1 MFYQTKPYNLLKMK
15 TDKYIGWI
23 ITSAALGI
31 NLLLGLL
38 YAWSVFSKA
47 IVAEW
52 GWNDVT
58 ASLPFTVS
66 AAIFAFMMIFAGRA
80 QDKYGPRVIS
90 MLGGIMFGTGL
101 ILSGFSTNPAIIVL
115 TFGVIGGIGIGL
127 SYSATT
133 PCAIKWFHSSKKGV
147 ISGIVVSGVG
157 LAPVY
162 IAPLTAY
169 FLKLYGIQQTFIIL
183 GVIALVAIL
192 LFSLILRNPSADF
205 IPGTTAAHKSNAPV
219 AINSVWSEMLKTKQF
234 YLLWFIYLLSATA
247 GLMLIAHMASIAGT
261 QAGWKA
267 GFILVV
273 VLSAFNALGRILI
286 GLLSDKI
293 GRKTSIIAVLLLQSV
308 NMFLFSWFQTIPL
321 LITGAAIAGLAY
333 GSLFSLM
340 PSITADFFGV
350 KNLGVNYGLVFT
362 GWGIAAIIGPI
373 LGGIVVFKTGTYTM
387 SYIVA
392 GSLLLI
398 GTVLVKFIKP
408 PVAGEI

>member
-1 MFYQTKPYNLLKMK
+1 METKKS
-15 TDKYIGWI
+15 TGWI

-38 YAWSVFSKA
+38 YAWSVFKKA
-47 IVAEW
+47 LVAEW

-80 QDKYGPRVIS
+80 QDKYGPKVVAL
-90 MLGGIMFGTGL
+90 LGGVMFGTG
-101 ILSGFSTNPAIIVL
+101 IIASGFTQNPVVMII

-127 SYSATT
+127 GYSATT
-133 PCAIKWFHSSKKGV
+133 PCAIKWFDSSKKGV

-162 IAPLTAY
+162 MAPLTAY
-169 FLKLYGIQQTFIIL
+169 FLKLYGIQHTFMIL
-183 GVIALVAIL
+183 GIIALVAIV
-192 LFSLILRNPSADF
+192 LFSLILRNPAENYVPSQ
-205 IPGTTAAHKSNAPV
+205 PAATKPTSSSNNQGWTEV
-219 AINSVWSEMLKTKQF
+219 LKTRQF
-234 YLLWFIYLLSATA
+234 YLLWLIYLLSATA

-261 QAGWKA
+261 QAAWKA

-273 VLSAFNALGRILI
+273 VLSAFNALGRIAI
-286 GLLSDKI
+286 GFLSDKI
-293 GRKTSIIAVLLLQSV
+293 GRKSAMVVVFLIQAV
-308 NMFLFSWFQTIPL
+308 NMFIFAYYTSIPL

-350 KNLGVNYGLVFT
+350 KNMGVNYGLVFS

-373 LGGIVVFKTGTYTM
+373 LGGYVVKTTGTYAI
-387 SYIVA
+387 SYVVA
-392 GSLLLI
+392 GVLLLVATLMV
-398 GTVLVKFIKP
+398 GLIKHQ
-408 PVAGEI
+408 VVSESK

>member
-1 MFYQTKPYNLLKMK
+1 METKKS
-15 TDKYIGWI
+15 TGWI

-38 YAWSVFSKA
+38 YAWSVFKKA
-47 IVAEW
+47 LVAEW

-80 QDKYGPRVIS
+80 QDKYGPKVVAL
-90 MLGGIMFGTGL
+90 LGGIMFGTG
-101 ILSGFSTNPAIIVL
+101 IIASGFTQNPVVMII

-127 SYSATT
+127 GYSATT
-133 PCAIKWFHSSKKGV
+133 PCAIKWFDSSKKGV

-162 IAPLTAY
+162 MAPLTAY
-169 FLKLYGIQQTFIIL
+169 FLKLYGIQNTFMIL
-183 GVIALVAIL
+183 GIIALVAIV
-192 LFSLILRNPSADF
+192 LFSLILRNPAENYVPSQ
-205 IPGTTAAHKSNAPV
+205 PAATKPTSSSNNQGWKEV
-219 AINSVWSEMLKTKQF
+219 LKTRQF
-234 YLLWFIYLLSATA
+234 YLLWLIYLLSATA

-261 QAGWKA
+261 QAAWKA

-273 VLSAFNALGRILI
+273 VLSAFNALGRIAI
-286 GLLSDKI
+286 GFLSDKI
-293 GRKTSIIAVLLLQSV
+293 GRKSAMVVVFLLQAV
-308 NMFLFSWFQTIPL
+308 NMFIFAYYTSIPL

-350 KNLGVNYGLVFT
+350 KNMGVNYGLVFS

-373 LGGIVVFKTGTYTM
+373 LGGYVVKTTGTYAI
-387 SYIVA
+387 SYVVA
-392 GSLLLI
+392 GVLLLVATLMV
-398 GTVLVKFIKP
+398 GLIKHQ
-408 PVAGEI
+408 VVSESK

>member
-80 QDKYGPRVIS
+80 QDKYGPRGIS

-183 GVIALVAIL
+183 GGIALVAIL
-192 LFSLILRNPSADF
+192 LFSLILRNPAADF
-205 IPGTTAAHKSNAPV
+205 IPGTTAAHKSNSPV
-219 AINSVWSEMLKTKQF
+219 AKNSVWSEMLKTKQF

-286 GLLSDKI
+286 GFLSDKI
-293 GRKTSIIAVLLLQSV
+293 GRKTSIIAVLLSQSV
-308 NMFLFSWFQTIPL
+308 NMFLFFWFQTIPL

>member
-1 MFYQTKPYNLLKMK
+1 MK
-15 TDKYIGWI
+15 TTKTTGWI

-38 YAWSVFSKA
+38 YAWSVFKKA
-47 IVAEW
+47 LVAEW

-80 QDKYGPRVIS
+80 QDKFGPRVVAL
-90 MLGGIMFGTGL
+90 LGGIMFGTGL
-101 ILSGFSTNPAIIVL
+101 IASGFSKNPAIMVI

-127 SYSATT
+127 GYSATT
-133 PCAIKWFHSSKKGV
+133 PCAIKWFHASKKGV

-157 LAPVY
+157 LAPVF

-169 FLKLYGIQQTFIIL
+169 FLKLYGIQHTFIIL
-183 GVIALVAIL
+183 GLIALVAIV
-192 LFSLILRNPSADF
+192 LFSLILRNPSVDYVPAQ
-205 IPGTTAAHKSNAPV
+205 PSATKKAASPSSNNMSWAG
-219 AINSVWSEMLKTKQF
+219 MLKTKQF
-234 YLLWFIYLLSATA
+234 YLLWLIYLLSATA

-261 QAGWKA
+261 QAAWKA

-273 VLSAFNALGRILI
+273 VLSAFNALGRIAV
-286 GLLSDKI
+286 GFLSDKI
-293 GRKTSIIAVLLLQSV
+293 GRKSSMVVVFLLQAV
-308 NMFLFSWFQTIPL
+308 NMFLFAYYQSIPL

-350 KNLGVNYGLVFT
+350 KNLGVNYGLVFS

-373 LGGIVVFKTGTYTM
+373 LGGIVVVKSGTYTM

-392 GSLLLI
+392 GILLLI
-398 GTVLVKFIKP
+398 GTLLVKLIKP
-408 PVAGEI
+408 PVISGSKNL

>member
-1 MFYQTKPYNLLKMK
+1 MK
-15 TDKYIGWI
+15 TKNSTGWI

-38 YAWSVFSKA
+38 YAWSVFKKA
-47 IVAEW
+47 LVAEW

-58 ASLPFTVS
+58 ASLPFTFA
-66 AAIFAFMMIFAGRA
+66 AAIFAFSMIFAGRA
-80 QDKYGPRVIS
+80 QDKFGPKVVAL
-90 MLGGIMFGTGL
+90 LGGIMFGTGL
-101 ILSGFSTNPAIIVL
+101 IASGFSRNPAIMVL

-127 SYSATT
+127 GYSATT

-169 FLKLYGIQQTFIIL
+169 LLKLYGIQQTFFIL
-183 GVIALVAIL
+183 GVLAFVAII
-192 LFSLILRNPSADF
+192 LFSLILRNPSADYVAQQ
-205 IPGTTAAHKSNAPV
+205 PAAVKNATVPSSN
-219 AINSVWSEMLKTKQF
+219 NMSWSEMLKTRQF
-234 YLLWFIYLLSATA
+234 YLLWCIYLLTATA

-261 QAGWKA
+261 QAAWKA
-267 GFILVV
+267 GFMLVV
-273 VLSAFNALGRILI
+273 VLSAFNALGRIVI
-286 GLLSDKI
+286 GFLSDKI
-293 GRKTSIIAVLLLQSV
+293 GRKSAMVVVFLLQAV
-308 NMFLFSWFQTIPL
+308 NMFLFTYYQSIPL
-321 LITGAAIAGLAY
+321 LILGAAIAGLAY

-350 KNLGVNYGLVFT
+350 KNLGVNYGLVFS

-373 LGGIVVFKTGTYTM
+373 LGGIVVVKSGTYTA

-392 GSLLLI
+392 GVLLI
-398 GTVLVKFIKP
+398 IGTLFVKLIKP
-408 PVAGEI
+408 PVNTTSN

>member
-1 MFYQTKPYNLLKMK
+1 MK
-15 TDKYIGWI
+15 TQNSTGRI
-23 ITSAALGI
+23 ITAAALGI

-38 YAWSVFSKA
+38 YAWSVFKKA
-47 IVAEW
+47 LVAEW

-80 QDKYGPRVIS
+80 QDKYGPRVIAL
-90 MLGGIMFGTGL
+90 LGGIMFGTGL
-101 ILSGFSTNPAIIVL
+101 IASGFATTPGIMVL
-115 TFGVIGGIGIGL
+115 TFGVLGGIGIGL
-127 SYSATT
+127 GYSATT
-133 PCAIKWFHSSKKGV
+133 PCAIKWFHSSRKGI

-169 FLKLYGIQQTFIIL
+169 FLQKYGIQQTFVIL
-183 GVIALVAIL
+183 GVIALIAIV
-192 LFSLILRNPSADF
+192 LFSLILRNPPAEYLAEQPSA
-205 IPGTTAAHKSNAPV
+205 AKKANPV
-219 AINSVWSEMLKTKQF
+219 SLINTGWSEVLKTRQF
-234 YLLWFIYLLSATA
+234 YLLWLIYLLSATA
-247 GLMLIAHMASIAGT
+247 GLMLIGHMASIAGT

-286 GLLSDKI
+286 GFLSDKI
-293 GRKTSIIAVLLLQSV
+293 GRKTSMAVVFILQAA
-308 NMFLFSWFQTIPL
+308 NMFLFSLFQSIPL
-321 LITGAAIAGLAY
+321 LIVGAAIAGLAY

-350 KNLGVNYGLVFT
+350 KNLGVNYGLIFT

-373 LGGIVVFKTGTYTM
+373 LGGLVVVKTGTYTM
-387 SYIVA
+387 SYLVA
-392 GSLLLI
+392 GVLLLI
-398 GTVLVKFIKP
+398 GTVLLKLIKTPEPVVVK
-408 PVAGEI
+408 G

>member
-1 MFYQTKPYNLLKMK
+1 MK
-15 TDKYIGWI
+15 TKSSTGWI

-38 YAWSVFSKA
+38 YAWSVFKKA
-47 IVAEW
+47 LVAEW
-52 GWNDVT
+52 GWTDVT
-58 ASLPFTVS
+58 AAMPFTVS
-66 AAIFAFMMIFAGRA
+66 AAIFAFIMIFAGRA
-80 QDKYGPRVIS
+80 QDKFGPRLVAL
-90 MLGGIMFGTGL
+90 LGGILFGTGL
-101 ILSGFSTNPAIIVL
+101 IASGFAQSPTVMVL

-127 SYSATT
+127 GYSATT

-183 GVIALVAIL
+183 GVIALVAIVI
-192 LFSLILRNPSADF
+192 FSLILRNPPADF
-205 IPGTTAAHKSNAPV
+205 VPVQPAISKKAATQASTNLSWA
-219 AINSVWSEMLKTKQF
+219 EMLRTKQF
-234 YLLWFIYLLSATA
+234 YLLWLIYLLSATA

-261 QAGWKA
+261 QAAWKA

-273 VLSAFNALGRILI
+273 VLSAFNALGRVLI
-286 GLLSDKI
+286 GFLSDKI
-293 GRKTSIIAVLLLQSV
+293 GRKSSMVVVFLVQAV
-308 NMFLFSWFQTIPL
+308 NMFAFATYTSIPL
-321 LITGAAIAGLAY
+321 LILGAAIAGLAY

-350 KNLGVNYGLVFT
+350 KNLGVNYGLVFS

-373 LGGIVVFKTGTYTM
+373 LGGLVMVKSGTYTT
-387 SYIVA
+387 SYIVS
-392 GSLLLI
+392 GILLLL
-398 GTVLVKFIKP
+398 GTLLVKLIKTP
-408 PVAGEI
+408 TTVETK

>member
-1 MFYQTKPYNLLKMK
+1 MK
-15 TDKYIGWI
+15 TTNSTRWI

-38 YAWSVFSKA
+38 YAWSVFKKA
-47 IVAEW
+47 LVAEW

-80 QDKYGPRVIS
+80 QDKYGPRIIAL
-90 MLGGIMFGTGL
+90 LGGIMFGSGL
-101 ILSGFSTNPAIIVL
+101 IASGFAQSPAIMVI

-127 SYSATT
+127 GYSATT

-183 GVIALVAIL
+183 GVFALIAIV
-192 LFSLILRNPSADF
+192 LFSLILRNPSVDY
-205 IPGTTAAHKSNAPV
+205 IPAQPSAVKKIISSTSNNLSWAE
-219 AINSVWSEMLKTKQF
+219 ILKTRQF
-234 YLLWFIYLLSATA
+234 YLLWLIYLLSATA

-261 QAGWKA
+261 QAAWKA

-273 VLSAFNALGRILI
+273 VLSAFNALGRIII
-286 GLLSDKI
+286 GFLSDKI
-293 GRKTSIIAVLLLQSV
+293 GRKSAFMVVFLLQAV
-308 NMFLFSWFQTIPL
+308 NMFIFTFYTSIPL
-321 LITGAAIAGLAY
+321 LIIGASVAGLAY

-340 PSITADFFGV
+340 PAITADFFGV
-350 KNLGVNYGLVFT
+350 KNLGVNYGLVFS

-373 LGGIVVFKTGTYTM
+373 LGGFVVVKTGTYTM

-392 GSLLLI
+392 GVLLLI
-398 GTVLVKFIKP
+398 GSLLINLIKP
-408 PVAGEI
+408 PIVSGSK